1 MLSREELKEL
11 AKMHG
16 NGSYFV
22 SLYLNVN
29 PLTNPKGEYS
39 IRLKNMLRDAAESLE
54 KGVLKKVEKD
64 LEALEAYV
72 LGNRREFKKGLA
84 LISSKESNFWR
95 EYHLSVPLRSELTV
109 EKSPYIKPLLDILDN
124 YQRYAALLVD
134 KESARI
140 FIIHLGEITEYGE
153 VHTPD
158 VPGRHK
164 KGGWYALSQ
173 NHYVRHIEHHV
184 ALHLKDVIKKFESFL
199 KHEYIG
205 RVIIGGSEEAV
216 NMTKERLPNTVME
229 KVVGTFNAGMFEG
242 NADVMKK
249 VEPALREYEIRQEE
263 KAVKELFTRAMKDEK
278 AVVGLEDVLKALEGG
293 RVMKLLLLRDFT
305 RQGFQCSACG
315 ALSIKGEVNCP
326 YCGGKM
332 EGVGYMVDL
341 AAQKAVEQGSLVEV
355 VTGSEELEKAGG
367 IGAFLRF

>member
-1 MLSREELKEL
+1 MLSREELKEI

-16 NGSYFV
+16 NGSYYV

-39 IRLKNMLRDAAESLE
+39 IRLKNMLKDAAESLE

-64 LEALEAYV
+64 LEAMEAYV

-84 LISSKESNFWR
+84 LISSRDSDFWR
-95 EYHLSVPLRSELTV
+95 EYHLSVPLKSELMV

-158 VPGRHK
+158 VPGKHK

-173 NHYVRHIEHHV
+173 NHYARHIDYHV

-216 NMTKERLPNTVME
+216 NMTKERLPNTVTE
-229 KVVGTFNAGMFEG
+229 KVMGTFHAGMFEG
-242 NADVMKK
+242 NAEVMKK
-249 VEPALREYEIRQEE
+249 VEPVLQEYERQQEG
-263 KAVKELFTRAMKDEK
+263 KVVKELVTRAMKDEK
-278 AVVGLEDVLKALEGG
+278 AVLGLENVLKALEGG
-293 RVMKLLLLRDFT
+293 KVMKLVLLRGFSG
-305 RQGFQCSACG
+305 RGFQCSGCG
-315 ALSIKGEVNCP
+315 ALSLKGEVNCP

-332 EGVGYMVDL
+332 DEVGYMVDL
-341 AAQKAVEQGSLVEV
+341 AAQKIVEQGALVEV

>member
-1 MLSREELKEL
+1 MLSREELKEI
-11 AKMHG
+11 AKMRG

-39 IRLKNMLRDAAESLE
+39 IRLKNMLKDSAESLE

-64 LEALEAYV
+64 LEALDAYV
-72 LGNRREFKKGLA
+72 LGNRREFKHGLA
-84 LISSKESNFWR
+84 LISSKDNGFWR
-95 EYHLSVPLRSELTV
+95 EYHLSVPLKSELVV

-153 VHTPD
+153 LHTPD

-164 KGGWYALSQ
+164 RGGWYALAQ
-173 NHYVRHIEHHV
+173 NHYVRHIDYHV
-184 ALHLKDVIKKFESFL
+184 GLHLRDVIKKFESFL

-205 RVIIGGSEEAV
+205 RVIIGGSDEAV
-216 NMTKERLPNTVME
+216 NMTKGLLPKTVLD
-229 KVVGTFNAGMFEG
+229 KVVGTFHAGMFEG
-242 NADVMKK
+242 NAEVMKK
-249 VEPALREYEIRQEE
+249 VEPALRGYEREQEE
-263 KAVKELFTRAMKDEK
+263 KAVKELLTRAMKDEK

-293 RVMKLLLLRDFT
+293 RVMKLLLLRDFS
-305 RQGFQCSACG
+305 RRGFQCSGCG

-332 EGVGYMVDL
+332 EEVGYIVDL
-341 AAQKAVEQGSLVEV
+341 AAQKVVEQGALVEV
-355 VTGSEELEKAGG
+355 VAESEELEKAGG